1 MTTVPPAPWSLRGE
15 SLVALLRRPGAG
27 APLPAGV
34 APVPGPAVLVA
45 TCFSASPVGPY
56 LELLV
61 AVPARLGPWFG
72 WCATTMVVDGAA
84 ARDGGRANW
93 GFPKQIGSLVWQ
105 VDGDERRLRWVE
117 RGIEVRGRVVGLAL
131 PGLVPLRVLQRRG
144 DGPVGV
150 GAHAVGRGR
159 PTRVHVEVPDGD
171 ALARLR
177 GAHAG
182 LHVAGLHL
190 HVRPARRPAG
200 VAALTAPLRAP
211 EPALSLPAARQGR
224 LAQR

>member
-1 MTTVPPAPWSLRGE
+1 MTIVPPAPWSLRGE
-15 SLVALLRRPGAG
+15 SLVALVRRPTA
-27 APLPAGV
+27 APRLPVGV
-34 APVPGPAVLVA
+34 AALPGPAVLVA
-45 TCFSASPVGPY
+45 TSFSASPVGPY
-56 LELLV
+56 LELFV
-61 AVPARLGPWFG
+61 AVPARMGPWLG

-84 ARDGGRANW
+84 ARDAGRANW
-93 GFPKQIGSLVWQ
+93 GFPKELASLVWQ

-117 RGIEVRGRVVGLAL
+117 RGIEVRGRAIGPAL

-150 GAHAVGRGR
+150 GAYAVGRAR
-159 PTRVHVEVPDGD
+159 PTRVHIEVPEGD

-190 HVRPARRPAG
+190 HIRPARRPAG
-200 VAALTAPLRAP
+200 VTALTAPLRAP
-211 EPALSLPAARQGR
+211 EPALSLPAAPQGR